1 MSSPNKL
8 TFNVK
13 QHKDHQTTAPAFT
26 SIFKKQITSNNNNNN
41 NNINLNRS
49 LLSSSND
56 SRSMPST
63 VSLDKKSAT
72 KPINTNRYTIAFAA
86 QENVEQFYQNL
97 KLETLN
103 SVC

>member
-8 TFNVK
+8 TLNVK
-13 QHKDHQTTAPAFT
+13 QHKDHQTAAPTFT
-26 SIFKKQITSNNNNNN
+26 SIFKKQITSNNSS
-41 NNINLNRS
+41 LNKS
-49 LLSSSND
+49 LLSSSNNAQTI
-56 SRSMPST
+56 PST
-63 VSLDKKSAT
+63 VSLDIRNLSAT

-103 SVC
+103 SVCLFKV